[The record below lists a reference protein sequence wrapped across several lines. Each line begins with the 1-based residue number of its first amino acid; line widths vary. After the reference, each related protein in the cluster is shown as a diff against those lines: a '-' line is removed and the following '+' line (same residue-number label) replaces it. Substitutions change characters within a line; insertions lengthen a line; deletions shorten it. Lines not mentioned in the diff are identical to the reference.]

1 MSGPQEG
8 LFVSDEAVVAP
19 GATEPVVAAG
29 HQAYHHF
36 WVDGFRVPT
45 SSRLPS
51 GALGRPVCV
60 CVRVLCRACRP
71 VGALTPA
78 VSVVAA
84 DSATPRATSPVVSP
98 TSPPPEEEEEEE
110 EVVAPRRSSRKR
122 KHPLASDE
130 EEEESESSLS
140 SDDEDHHAALVRV
153 CCLRCA
159 KHLAQSPEFSCV
171 FPKTSTKCT
180 RCTRLKDKCIP
191 VSLRA
196 VLFGPRLRCRR
207 RLGSAGAAVGLRH
220 ASAATKADC
229 RALPAQVHVATSVAL
244 PATDVNAAILA
255 NQVEMLAVLRQIR
268 RGQAAEKRE
277 RRKAKDRG

>member
-36 WVDGFRVPT
+36 W
-45 SSRLPS
+45 
-51 GALGRPVCV
+51 ALGRPVCV

-98 TSPPPEEEEEEE
+98 TSPPLEEEEEEE

-196 VLFGPRLRCRR
+196 VLLIGPRLRCRR